1 MLGGCL
7 FSTRYTM
14 TAEVYRKD
22 RTTTKS
28 GQVKSVWLL
37 DTTVGTGGVI
47 DCIVMPFLSD
57 SFTRQGTGEEFSS
70 RYLSIE
76 FLQMTS
82 GINLPKS
89 AQIANIKNKADGVL
103 IYKDLEFNPSPGTWY
118 NTSGSAPIIGPFG
131 EITEYKTL
139 LSRAET
145 QGGV

>member
-1 MLGGCL
+1 
-7 FSTRYTM
+7 M

-28 GQVKSVWLL
+28 GQVKSVWVL
-37 DTTVGTGGVI
+37 DTTVGTAGVI

-57 SFTRQGTGEEFSS
+57 SFTRQGTGEEFSG

-82 GINLPKS
+82 GVNLPKS
-89 AQIANIKNKADGVL
+89 AQIANIKNKSDGVL
-103 IYKDLEFNPSPGTWY
+103 VYKDLEFSPSPGTWY
-118 NTSGSAPIIGPFG
+118 NTSGSAPVIGPFG
-131 EITEYKTL
+131 EIAEYKTL
-139 LSRAET
+139 LARAET